1 MNCSESGIELIKHF
15 EGLRLTA
22 YVCIG
27 GKPTIG
33 YGSTFYEDGSE
44 VNLGDVIT
52 QQQANELL
60 MNILSQFEK
69 DVSTLLNGIP
79 VNQNQFDALV
89 SFAFN
94 LGTESLA
101 QSTLLNKLKSNH
113 NDTAIAVEF
122 GKWVMADGQRI
133 NGLVIRRRK
142 EAELYFS

>member
-1 MNCSESGIELIKHF
+1 MHCSEIGIELIKHF

-22 YVCIG
+22 YECIG

-33 YGSTFYEDGSE
+33 YGSTYYEDGRR

-69 DVSTLLNGIP
+69 DVSTLLHGIP

-89 SFAFN
+89 SLAFN
-94 LGTESLA
+94 IGIESLA
-101 QSTLLNKLKSNH
+101 QSTLLKKVKSNH
-113 NDTAIAVEF
+113 NDTSIAVEF
-122 GKWVMADGQRI
+122 GRWVMARGQRI

>member
-1 MNCSESGIELIKHF
+1 MHCSEIGIELIKHF

-33 YGSTFYEDGSE
+33 YGSTYYEDGSR
-44 VNLGDVIT
+44 VNLGDEIT
-52 QQQANELL
+52 LQQANELL
-60 MNILSQFEK
+60 MNILYQLER
-69 DVSTLLNGIP
+69 DVNTLLHGIP

-94 LGTESLA
+94 IGIESLA
-101 QSTLLNKLKSNH
+101 QSTLLKKVKSNH
-113 NDTAIAVEF
+113 NDTSITVEF
-122 GKWVMADGQRI
+122 GRWVLASGQKI

>member
-1 MNCSESGIELIKHF
+1 MHCSEIGIELIKHF

-33 YGSTFYEDGSE
+33 YGSTYYEDGSR

-52 QQQANELL
+52 LQQANELL
-60 MNILSQFEK
+60 MNILSQFERN
-69 DVSTLLNGIP
+69 VSTLIHGIP

-94 LGTESLA
+94 IGIESLA
-101 QSTLLNKLKSNH
+101 QSTLLKKVKSNH
-113 NDTAIAVEF
+113 NDTSITVEF
-122 GKWVMADGQRI
+122 GRWVLASGQKI